1 MNYNQQSEKIIKE
14 THPGKVE
21 MMQFADKAVKQLLY
35 AYVPYAQETK
45 ENVR

>member
-14 THPGKVE
+14 TYPGKTE
-21 MMQFADKAVKQLLY
+21 MMPFANKDVKQLLY